1 MVLQDKNSHRYDD
14 MIDLQVPTSKKHPRM
29 SLYDRAAQFSPFAAL
44 SGHEAAIE
52 ETARLTDGRSELD
65 EDAKEQLN
73 RKLQILREQNVTDA
87 EVTFVY
93 FVADEKKSG
102 GEYRSVCGRV
112 KRINLYEQTITL
124 QDQTVIPMEEIR
136 EIQGDL
142 FPEFY

>member
-1 MVLQDKNSHRYDD
+1 MFQDKNSHRYDD
-14 MIDLQVPTSKKHPRM
+14 IIHLQVPTSKKHPRM

-44 SGHEAAIE
+44 TGHEAAIE
-52 ETARLTDGRSELD
+52 ETARLTDGRMELD
-65 EDAKEQLN
+65 EDTKEQLN
-73 RKLQILREQNVTDA
+73 RKLQILREQKTTDT

-102 GEYRSVCGRV
+102 GAYRTVRGRV
-112 KRINLYEQTITL
+112 KRIDLYEQTVIL

-142 FPEFY
+142 FPEYY

>member
-1 MVLQDKNSHRYDD
+1 MFQDKNSHRYDD
-14 MIDLQVPTSKKHPRM
+14 IIYLQVPTSKKHPRM

-44 SGHEAAIE
+44 TGHEAAIE
-52 ETARLTDGRSELD
+52 ETARLTDGRMELD
-65 EDAKEQLN
+65 EDMKEQLN
-73 RKLQILREQNVTDA
+73 RKLQILWEQKMTDT

-102 GEYRSVCGRV
+102 GAYRTVRGRV
-112 KRINLYEQTITL
+112 KRMDFYEQTVIL

-142 FPEFY
+142 FPEYY